1 MSQRAQSSSGYKPA
15 SSSGQRGRLAGGP
28 SLDTSAGASLVG
40 PYGVSKDERRPQT
53 SMRLIDKQSILWRDF
68 QNGVKRRKRALGKLR
83 DVAGDSSCSSG
94 MLKRLLL
101 EIRQMT
107 LRVIE
112 DSLEIE
118 YKSSTAAGI
127 SEKSASSYNGSLAKI
142 GAGAGGPRTAFQ
154 NNLPPITTF
163 KGMED
168 KQDVID
174 LAMIIDDVDDLFRLP
189 NVQVFLP
196 LEFPN
201 KRNPFLLG
209 KSVDELAVLVA
220 PQVWPRAPVC
230 LSIHA

>member
-154 NNLPPITTF
+154 NNL
-163 KGMED
+163 
-168 KQDVID
+168 DVID

-220 PQVWPRAPVC
+220 PQVWPPAPVC
-230 LSIHA
+230 LCIHA